1 MNDLSAHI
9 LVVDDDPRI
18 CRLLSR
24 YLSKEGCRVST
35 AANGH
40 EMQRVLDEGGVE
52 LLILD
57 LGLPGEDGLSI
68 ARRLRSRSE
77 LGIIMLTGKSEVVDK
92 VVGLEVGADDYITKP
107 FDNRELLARVRSVLR
122 RVQDAPPKPEES
134 GRIARFSGLS
144 LNLDTNELVSG
155 RGEQIYLTH
164 AEFKLLSA
172 FVTHANRVL
181 TRDNLL
187 DHVADRGWQPFDR
200 SIDVLVGK
208 LRRKIEQDPKHPVM
222 IQAVRGM
229 GYKFAANVKFL

>member
-1 MNDLSAHI
+1 MKDPSAHI

-24 YLSKEGCRVST
+24 YLSKEGYRVSS

-40 EMQRVLDEGGVE
+40 EMQRVLDEEGVE

-68 ARRLRSRSE
+68 ARRLRPRSE
-77 LGIIMLTGKSEVVDK
+77 LGIIMLTGKSEAIDK

-122 RVQDAPPKPEES
+122 RVRNAPSQPEES
-134 GRIARFSGLS
+134 GRIAQFSGLS

-155 RGEQIYLTH
+155 LGEQIKLTH

-187 DHVADRGWQPFDR
+187 DHVADRDWQPFDR

-208 LRRKIEQDPKHPVM
+208 LRRKIEPDPKHPVM
-222 IQAVRGM
+222 IQAVRGA
-229 GYKFAANVKFL
+229 GYKFSANVKFL

>member
-1 MNDLSAHI
+1 MKDLSAHI

-18 CRLLSR
+18 CRLLDR
-24 YLSKEGCRVST
+24 YLSKEGYQVKT
-35 AANGH
+35 AANGDQ
-40 EMQRVLDEGGVE
+40 MQRFLDEGGIE

-68 ARRLRSRSE
+68 ARRLRSQSDV
-77 LGIIMLTGKSEVVDK
+77 GIIMLTGKGEAVDK
-92 VVGLEVGADDYITKP
+92 VVGLEMGADDYITKP

-122 RVQDAPPKPEES
+122 RVHDAAPKPEES
-134 GRIARFSGLS
+134 GRIAQFSGLN

-172 FVTHANRVL
+172 FVTHVNRVL
-181 TRDNLL
+181 TRDQLL
-187 DHVADRGWQPFDR
+187 DYVADRGWQPYDR
-200 SIDVLVGK
+200 SIDVLVVK
-208 LRRKIEQDPKHPVM
+208 LRRKIEPDPKHPVM

>member
-24 YLSKEGCRVST
+24 YLSKEGYRVST
-35 AANGH
+35 AANGD
-40 EMQRVLDEGGVE
+40 EMQRILDEEGIE

-68 ARRLRSRSE
+68 ARRLRPQSNV
-77 LGIIMLTGKSEVVDK
+77 GIIMLTGKSEAVDK

-122 RVQDAPPKPEES
+122 RMHDTPPKPEES

-144 LNLDTNELVSG
+144 LNLDTNELVSS
-155 RGEQIYLTH
+155 RGEQIKLTH
-164 AEFKLLSA
+164 TQFQLLSA
-172 FVTHANRVL
+172 FVTHANCVL

-208 LRRKIEQDPKHPVM
+208 LRRKIEPDPKHPVM

>member
-181 TRDNLL
+181 TRDQLL
-187 DHVADRGWQPFDR
+187 DRVADRGW
-200 SIDVLVGK
+200 
-208 LRRKIEQDPKHPVM
+208 
-222 IQAVRGM
+222 
-229 GYKFAANVKFL
+229 